1 MERNIRKFFTGT
13 VVSDKMDKT
22 IVVSVDTFGTA
33 KLYKKRVKKSHKFH
47 VHDENNTAKVGD
59 VVTIMECRKL
69 SATKRFRLVSIDK
82 VHVEDVK
89 VTEESNKE
97 GE

>member
-1 MERNIRKFFTGT
+1 MERNSRKVFTGT

-59 VVTIMECRKL
+59 VVRFMETRPL
-69 SATKRFRLVSIDK
+69 SKTKCYILVE
-82 VHVEDVK
+82 VVK
-89 VTEESNKE
+89 VKE
-97 GE
+97 TI